1 MDKSSG
7 YPRPFC
13 SFDGGD
19 TTGSFLGLRSNFLP
33 VHLSCRRCV
42 NHPGEH
48 YNQFIPFP
56 FLRLSILILPFFWC
70 VGEDLF
76 VSLFLQPGG

>member
-1 MDKSSG
+1 MDKFSG
-7 YPRPFC
+7 YPRLFC

-19 TTGSFLGLRSNFLP
+19 TTGSFLGLHGFFLP
-33 VHLSCRRCV
+33 VHLSCHRCV

-48 YNQFIPFP
+48 YSQFIPFP
-56 FLRLSILILPFFWC
+56 FLRLSILVLPFRC

-76 VSLFLQPGG
+76 VSLFPHPGG